1 MDGSVHL
8 REEKNRGN
16 RIFINLNLQVVSHE
30 DRRFGAEQKFQGKQA
45 LLVDLPESNAHA
57 LAAEINTWG
66 MATQIANGREE
77 ALTKLKSSS
86 QPIDLVLIYTRLG
99 NMNGMALSAEIAI
112 KPELATLKQILVMS
126 TLQSDTPEMK
136 NHLRVYPQ
144 VCVIEKPIIRKRLYD
159 VAMQRLLSPQP
170 MPEDER
176 SAAERESQASAII
189 HRVLLV
195 EDHRVDQMV
204 ISAMLKKMGCYV
216 QLAKN
221 GLEAVE
227 IIAKERF
234 DLVLMDYDMKE
245 QESII
250 ATQKIRESE
259 REIHSLRHLPIIAVT
274 ASQIDSDES
283 SYLDAGMDDYIAKPI
298 RYDDLDNRLQR
309 WLAKT

>member
-1 MDGSVHL
+1 
-8 REEKNRGN
+8 
-16 RIFINLNLQVVSHE
+16 
-30 DRRFGAEQKFQGKQA
+30 
-45 LLVDLPESNAHA
+45 
-57 LAAEINTWG
+57 
-66 MATQIANGREE
+66 
-77 ALTKLKSSS
+77 
-86 QPIDLVLIYTRLG
+86 
-99 NMNGMALSAEIAI
+99 
-112 KPELATLKQILVMS
+112 
-126 TLQSDTPEMK
+126 
-136 NHLRVYPQ
+136 
-144 VCVIEKPIIRKRLYD
+144 
-159 VAMQRLLSPQP
+159 MQRLLSPQP

-259 REIHSLRHLPIIAVT
+259 RETHSLRHLPIIAVT